1 MSLKVSGLSFGYKEK
16 LILNN
21 INFEVKKGELLSL
34 LGPNGTGKTTLL
46 KCINRI
52 NVPQKGIVT
61 IDEKNIDEL
70 SPKELSHHLSYVP
83 QSTHS
88 MFPISVIDTV
98 LMGRLP
104 FIKFKVSSKDKEIVF
119 NILERLNLNKL
130 AFKSINQLS
139 GGERQRV
146 LIARAIAQE
155 PQILLLDEPTSSLDM
170 KNQLE
175 TLSLIKEIIKEKKL
189 IAIMSIHDLNLATM
203 FSDEF
208 LMLKDSSAFVYGSSS
223 KVITKEN
230 IKAVYGVDTIVNNFE
245 DNKHVFL
252 LKPNK

>member
-21 INFEVKKGELLSL
+21 INFEAKKGELLSL

-46 KCINRI
+46 KCINKI
-52 NVPQKGIVT
+52 NVPQEGIVT

-98 LMGRLP
+98 FMGRLP

-155 PQILLLDEPTSSLDM
+155 PEVLLLDEPTSSLDM

-175 TLSLIKEIIKEKKL
+175 TLSLIREIIKEKKL

-203 FSDEF
+203 FSDKF
-208 LMLKDSSAFVYGSSS
+208 LMLKDSSAFVYGSSA

-230 IKAVYGVDTIVNNFE
+230 IKAVYGVDTVVNNFE
-245 DNKHVFL
+245 DSKHVFL